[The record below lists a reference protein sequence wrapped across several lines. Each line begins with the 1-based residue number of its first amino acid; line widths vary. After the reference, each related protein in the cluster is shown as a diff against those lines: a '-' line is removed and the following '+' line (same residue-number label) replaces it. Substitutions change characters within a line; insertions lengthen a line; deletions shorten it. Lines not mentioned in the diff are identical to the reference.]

1 MNARHLA
8 SLLIFAL
15 PSLAHSQDQPE
26 DDSGANSTLRF
37 GFYTEA
43 SGQVRPARYEFID
56 DGENLRVSLALY
68 GKTPVDLPVLVY
80 DRAAGTLE
88 LGWSGHPDRRCRLDR
103 AGENH
108 FLGNCVEGEQVMPI
122 AIREGNRFDAELMG
136 QYLEVSETDIEI
148 LDRAARMLTDQPRRN
163 VNDDRDCEGD
173 AASGSV
179 SVFCALYL
187 ASIEVSGIYRHRR
200 PAIMAARMALFN
212 LAPGDYE
219 HLLRDINNNAS
230 IADGAFIEAL
240 ESAQA
245 SLQARLG
252 QDQ

>member
-15 PSLAHSQDQPE
+15 PSLLHSQDQPG
-26 DDSGANSTLRF
+26 DDSDDNSNLRF

-43 SGQVRPARYEFID
+43 SGQVQPARYEFIED
-56 DGENLRVSLALY
+56 EESLQVSLALY
-68 GKTPVDLPVLVY
+68 GNAPVDLPVLVY

-103 AGENH
+103 VGENH
-108 FLGNCVEGEQVMPI
+108 FLGNCVEGEHVMPI

-136 QYLEVSETDIEI
+136 QYLEVSETDIKI
-148 LDRAARMLTDQPRRN
+148 LDRAARMLADQPRRN
-163 VNDDRDCEGD
+163 MNDDRDCQDD

-200 PAIMAARMALFN
+200 PAIMAARMALLNRFF
-212 LAPGDYE
+212 GDYE
-219 HLLRDINNNAS
+219 HLLQDINNNAS

-240 ESAQA
+240 ESAQE